1 MVMGGRLKVVK
12 MSVVQIEL
20 YIKYNSN
27 KNFNRLFEGKIY
39 KLILN
44 LYEDEINLE

>member
-1 MVMGGRLKVVK
+1 MDGRLKVVK

-27 KNFNRLFEGKIY
+27 KNFSRLFEGKIY
-39 KLILN
+39 KLTLN
-44 LYEDEINLE
+44 LYENESNLD